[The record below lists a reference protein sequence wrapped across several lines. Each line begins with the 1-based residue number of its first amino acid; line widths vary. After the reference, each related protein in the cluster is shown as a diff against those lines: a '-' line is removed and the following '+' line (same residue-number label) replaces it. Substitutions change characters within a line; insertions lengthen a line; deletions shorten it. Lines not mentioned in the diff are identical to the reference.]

1 MKLGNVRA
9 YWPWRNRA
17 EDAYDEFYRQAPP
30 SDPRNLIVNRIREAP
45 EGSIF
50 AVKSDTHTPAVM
62 SAHIKELGRFFGA
75 DLVRIVE
82 LTGLSMDPSAAPGPD
97 AKEWRDLP
105 YAVVCGF
112 RAEHDPRDAPGIG
125 GHAVALKGAFAT
137 FQISAI
143 IREFGFRATK
153 QSGLDSEQVAVAAG
167 IGALN
172 KDGRIVVPGF
182 GSKIHL
188 ADLILTDLPVEPVA
202 PIASRQ

>member
-9 YWPWRNRA
+9 FWPWRNKA
-17 EDAYDEFYRQAPP
+17 EDPYEEFYRRAPAV
-30 SDPRNLIVNRIREAP
+30 DPRNLIVNRIRESP
-45 EGSIF
+45 EGSVF

-75 DLVRIVE
+75 DFVRIVE
-82 LTGLSMDPSAAPGPD
+82 LAGLSTEAAAAPVPD
-97 AKEWRDLP
+97 TEEWRDLA
-105 YAVVCGF
+105 YAIVCGF

-153 QSGLDSEQVAVAAG
+153 QSGLDPEQVAVAVG
-167 IGALN
+167 IGALS
-172 KDGRIVVPGF
+172 KDGRIAVSGF

-188 ADLILTDLPVEPVA
+188 ADLILTDLPVEPDGKVA
-202 PIASRQ
+202 PSA